1 MSLKYNKKLIP
12 RAKKL
17 RRNMMPQESHLWYDF
32 LSKYPIRFQRQKTI
46 GNFIVDFYCHKAK
59 LVVEVDGGQHY
70 TDEGLGYDR
79 ERTAILGGYGLRVI
93 RFSNV
98 DVDRN
103 FRGVCRVIDD
113 TVVGVLSGLC
123 HRKVRP
129 QSPVAVSHH
138 QKPLPQSPAGVS
150 LHQKALPQSPAAVSL
165 HQKALPRSPVGV

>member
-1 MSLKYNKKLIP
+1 MSLEYNKKLIP

-17 RRNMMPQESHLWYDF
+17 RRNMTCQESHLWYDF

-59 LVVEVDGGQHY
+59 LAVEVDGSQHY
-70 TDEGLGYDR
+70 TDEGLEYDR

-113 TVVGVLSGLC
+113 TGVGALSGEC
-123 HRKVRP
+123 
-129 QSPVAVSHH
+129 S
-138 QKPLPQSPAGVS
+138 
-150 LHQKALPQSPAAVSL
+150 QKALPQSSVATAPS
-165 HQKALPRSPVGV
+165 